1 MTHQQE
7 VDAFLAEQTLA
18 LVGASRSG
26 RKFGN
31 TLYKALTAKGREI
44 LLVHPEAKTIEGV
57 PCVASLRA
65 LPKVVGGLV
74 LVVPPEKAEGLVAEA
89 VEAGI
94 QRIWMQ
100 RGSASPA
107 AIRLCEEKGISLVHG
122 ECLLMFA
129 SPTGIHG
136 FHRWL
141 WGVLGKLPV

>member
-1 MTHQQE
+1 MTRRE
-7 VDAFLAEQTLA
+7 VVEDFLAQKELA

-31 TLYKALTAKGREI
+31 TLFRELAAKGHI
-44 LLVHPEAKTIEGV
+44 VHLVHPEAKEIAGI
-57 PCVASLRA
+57 PCVPTLGD
-65 LPKVVGGLV
+65 LPGGVGGLV
-74 LVVPPEKAEGLVAEA
+74 LVVAPGKVEALVCEA
-89 VEAGI
+89 AEAGI

-100 RGSASPA
+100 QGSASPE

-129 SPTGIHG
+129 SPGGIHA

-141 WGVLGKLPV
+141 WGVLGKLPA

>member
-1 MTHQQE
+1 MTHRQE
-7 VDAFLAEQTLA
+7 VNAFLAEQTLA
-18 LVGASRSG
+18 LVGASRGG

-31 TLYKALTAKGREI
+31 TLYKTLTAKGYEI
-44 LLVHPEAKTIEGV
+44 LLVHPEVKAIEGV
-57 PCVASLRA
+57 PCVASLGA
-65 LPKVVGGLV
+65 LPKAVGGLV

-89 VEAGI
+89 AEAGI
-94 QRIWMQ
+94 RRIWLQ
-100 RGSASPA
+100 QGSASPA
-107 AIRLCEEKGISLVHG
+107 AIRLCEEKGITVVHG